1 MLTQKVNR
9 QLNNTNGVQVSYGV
23 IEGGSGKSAGRIEVA
38 QGVVALSTPLKWW
51 SLRNSWKSH
60 NKIGLI
66 PGESPT

>member
-38 QGVVALSTPLKWW
+38 QGIVALSTPLKCEMEV
-51 SLRNSWKSH
+51 SEKL
-60 NKIGLI
+60 LEV
-66 PGESPT
+66 PQ